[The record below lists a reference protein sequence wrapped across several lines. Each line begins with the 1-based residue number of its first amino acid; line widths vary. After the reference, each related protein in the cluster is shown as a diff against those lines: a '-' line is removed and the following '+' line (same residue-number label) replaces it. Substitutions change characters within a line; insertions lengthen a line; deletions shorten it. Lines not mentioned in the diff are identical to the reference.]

1 MSANVFYNTINW
13 ALLCFYTA
21 ALGWSSL
28 ALVLISLPSFLAL
41 SLVPL
46 LPPSHLRTL
55 LCPMGAMAV
64 GTLCGDALLHLLPH
78 VSTSKL
84 WGQMC
89 LSSQKELHLIKFG
102 VDYRQSRK
110 YVNICAM
117 DTE

>member
-1 MSANVFYNTINW
+1 MLSLFC
-13 ALLCFYTA
+13 LYTA

-55 LCPMGAMAV
+55 FCPMAAMAV

-84 WGQMC
+84 CCPIC

-102 VDYRQSRK
+102 VDYRQSH
-110 YVNICAM
+110 NM
-117 DTE
+117 